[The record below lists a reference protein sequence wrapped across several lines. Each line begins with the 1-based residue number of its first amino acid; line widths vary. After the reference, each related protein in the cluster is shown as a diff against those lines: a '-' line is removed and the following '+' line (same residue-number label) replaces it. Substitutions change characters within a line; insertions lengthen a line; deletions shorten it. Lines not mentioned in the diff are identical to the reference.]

1 MPHISYSQNN
11 ASKLIA
17 NCNLAI
23 QRHKETG
30 HKINHMISSTY
41 SSGIPRST
49 SSSIPS
55 IHPYILSAHR
65 TLSIEAAALVALKA
79 TIGESFIQ
87 AVDLFA
93 ATTAGKGRVVV
104 MGMGKSGQIA
114 RKIAATL
121 SSTGTPSFFVHPAE
135 AAHGDL
141 GMVTGADVVL
151 ALSNSG
157 ESDELATL
165 LPHLK
170 RMHIPVI
177 AMTGNPAS
185 TLAKHAHIALLTT
198 VEIEACPLNLAPT
211 ASTTAQLAM
220 GDALAIACLEKSG
233 FAAQDFAASHPG
245 GALGRRLLTTVASV
259 MRSGAS
265 VPIANA
271 TMRFIDVMTLMSH
284 SGLGLAVAVD
294 AQGKP
299 CGVLTDGDL
308 RRELMA
314 GTDLIAA
321 DAFSLF
327 RPSPKTIGQGALAVD
342 AAAIMEEHRIT
353 SLLVTDDEGR
363 LVGVLNTN
371 DLLRA
376 KVI

>member
-1 MPHISYSQNN
+1 MPAPAHRC
-11 ASKLIA
+11 A
-17 NCNLAI
+17 
-23 QRHKETG
+23 
-30 HKINHMISSTY
+30 
-41 SSGIPRST
+41 
-49 SSSIPS
+49 
-55 IHPYILSAHR
+55 HPYIASAQR
-65 TLSIEAAALVALKA
+65 TLDIEAAALVALKA

-87 AVDLFA
+87 TVELFA
-93 ATTAGKGRVVV
+93 QTAASQGRVVV

-141 GMVTGADVVL
+141 GMVTRADVVL

-177 AMTGNPAS
+177 AMTGNAAS
-185 TLAKHAHIALLTT
+185 TLAQHANITLLTT
-198 VEIEACPLNLAPT
+198 VEMEACPLNLAPT

-259 MRSGAS
+259 MRSGAG
-265 VPIANA
+265 VPVASAN
-271 TMRFIDVMTLMSH
+271 MRFIDVMTLMSH
-284 SGLGLAVAVD
+284 SGLGLAIAVD

-299 CGVLTDGDL
+299 SGILTDGDL
-308 RRELMA
+308 RRELIA
-314 GTDLIAA
+314 GTDLLAA
-321 DAFSLF
+321 DALSLF
-327 RPSPKTIGQGALAVD
+327 RSAPKTIGQGALAVD
-342 AAAIMEEHRIT
+342 AAALMEEHRIT
-353 SLLVTDDEGR
+353 SLVVTDDDGR
-363 LVGVLNTN
+363 LAGVLNTN